1 MPTIL
6 LVYGKVNFTNLG
18 RYSGFCEKTYRRQY
32 CQPFAF
38 VELNQHTIIQAIPAR
53 VESIAAMDC
62 SFLPKSGKG
71 SYGLDWF
78 YNGNANRSEKGLE
91 ISVIAVIDVVN
102 HRGYTLSAVQ
112 TPATPIPVAQQRQ
125 EQTISHPVIEQLA
138 DALKQLPQKPP
149 PQTPDP
155 VLEPT
160 LTRID
165 HYLSQLQAARPYF
178 PTQVNY
184 LVADG
189 FYSKRKFADGV
200 VALDLHLISKL
211 RVDAHLRYLY
221 TGSQKPKGRHRQS
234 DGKVDLTNLSRF
246 TLVETLAPHLHLYT
260 AVVWSASLK
269 RKLRLAL
276 LVDTHNPNKTGY
288 VLLFSTDVDL
298 NAQQI
303 LTYYKAR
310 FQIEFIFRDAKQFT
324 GLCDAQTRD
333 AKKLDFHFNAN
344 LSALNLAKYDDH
356 QRRSQPDS
364 DQSAS
369 SFSMASYKRVAF
381 NDHLMERF
389 ISQLDLDSTSIK
401 SHPNYQNLR
410 SYGIITS

>member
-1 MPTIL
+1 M
-6 LVYGKVNFTNLG
+6 G

-32 CQPFAF
+32 CQPFGF
-38 VELNQHTIIQAIPAR
+38 VELNQHTIIQAIPAT

-78 YNGNANRSEKGLE
+78 YNGSASRSEKGLE
-91 ISVIAVIDVVN
+91 ISVIAVIDVAN

-112 TPATPIPVAQQRQ
+112 TPATPVPVPQQTQ
-125 EQTISHPVIEQLA
+125 EQTVSPLVIAQLA
-138 DALKQLPQKPP
+138 DALKQLPQKSPISP
-149 PQTPDP
+149 TPDP

-189 FYSKRKFADGV
+189 LYSKRKFADGV

-221 TGSQKPKGRHRQS
+221 TGAQKPKGRHRQY
-234 DGKVDLTNLSRF
+234 DGKVDLSDLSRF

-288 VLLFSTDVDL
+288 VLLFSSDVDL
-298 NAQQI
+298 NAKQI

-310 FQIEFIFRDAKQFT
+310 FQIEFIFT
-324 GLCDAQTRD
+324 
-333 AKKLDFHFNAN
+333 
-344 LSALNLAKYDDH
+344 
-356 QRRSQPDS
+356 
-364 DQSAS
+364 
-369 SFSMASYKRVAF
+369 
-381 NDHLMERF
+381 
-389 ISQLDLDSTSIK
+389 I
-401 SHPNYQNLR
+401 LR
-410 SYGIITS
+410 TVF